1 MYAPNNRTSKY
12 MREKLTELKGEIGK
26 STITVEDFNTPLS
39 ARTSKQKIIKNI
51 EELNAP
57 INPTGS
63 N

>member
-12 MREKLTELKGEIGK
+12 MREKLTELKCEIGK